1 MLKPLVLVIAA
12 VIGSGSTTPDSPRG
26 FDTPTVRPAACPAD
40 HPTLKQ
46 RVVRVIES
54 PATRR
59 FRESD
64 GWANVVS
71 SANLQVLTDPNV
83 CEWLRNNVTFATPD
97 RITSYYVA
105 DGYYFVAT
113 ERLRIQPAGTI
124 VLGGWEPVI
133 VFRSDLSL
141 VGSYAT

>member
-1 MLKPLVLVIAA
+1 MLKPLMLAIAM
-12 VIGSGSTTPDSPRG
+12 VIGSGSTAD
-26 FDTPTVRPAACPAD
+26 PAHSEAPAD
-40 HPTLKQ
+40 HATACPGDQATLRQ
-46 RVVRVIES
+46 RVVRVIQS
-54 PATRR
+54 PGMQR
-59 FRESD
+59 FREQD
-64 GWANVVS
+64 GWANAVS
-71 SANLQVLTDPNV
+71 AANLQVLTDADV

-113 ERLRIQPAGTI
+113 ERLRVQRAGTI

-133 VFRSDLSL
+133 VFRNDLSL